1 VGISLQITPFTHL
14 LKNNTTLSNLNSK
27 IDAMSKTGVFYRAK
41 QRLLTSFRDRLV
53 SDGIG
58 IWRIGKKECIF

>member
-27 IDAMSKTGVFYRAK
+27 IDAMSKTGVFYRANWFLMGLEFGELGK
-41 QRLLTSFRDRLV
+41 RNVSFR
-53 SDGIG
+53 
-58 IWRIGKKECIF
+58 